1 MCNRCFGKNK
11 YISFHF
17 GIGENL
23 AAYFHTA
30 FIFIK
35 SVTVY
40 NLHILLNLLPILV
53 ETSAPRSNWR

>member
-40 NLHILLNLLPILV
+40 NLHILLKTVANPC
-53 ETSAPRSNWR
+53 